1 MVKFTKFLTYS
12 TEYLFFLSVTID
24 QFRQTLFQ
32 TTTASFEEKALW
44 LFRYQA
50 KFNPIYKKFVSY
62 LNINPEEVTS
72 ISTIPFLPIALFK
85 NHELK
90 THDWKEES
98 IFTSSGTTGIN
109 TSKHFIKDLDF
120 YFENTDRIFTQ
131 AYSHP
136 SEYVVLAL
144 LPSYLERSGSGLI
157 SMVNHFINL
166 SNSPES
172 GFYLYNHQEL
182 AGKLTS
188 LRGQKVML
196 FGVTFALLDFVE
208 NHSIDFPDLLVFE
221 TGGMKGRKE
230 ELTRNEVHQVL
241 KKGFDVAQIQ
251 SEYGMTELQSQA
263 YSKANGLFETP
274 SWMNVLIRETDD
286 PLTLS
291 RLEKTGG
298 INVIDLANC
307 DTCAFIATEDL
318 GKLYANGSFEI
329 LGRID
334 HSDARGCSLLVV

>member
-1 MVKFTKFLTYS
+1 M
-12 TEYLFFLSVTID
+12 TID
-24 QFRQTLFQ
+24 QFKQDLFK
-32 TTTASFEEKALW
+32 TTSDSFEEKALW

-50 KFNPIYKKFVSY
+50 TFNTLYKDFVTY
-62 LNINPEEVTS
+62 LGINPKKVDCVS
-72 ISTIPFLPIALFK
+72 KIPFLPIELFK
-85 NHELK
+85 NHEVK
-90 THDWKEES
+90 TSSWKEELV
-98 IFTSSGTTGIN
+98 FTSSGTTGTN
-109 TSKHFIKDLDF
+109 TSKHHIKDLNF
-120 YFENTDRIFTQ
+120 YLENTVEIFEKTY
-131 AYSHP
+131 AHP

-157 SMVNHFINL
+157 SMVNHFIEL
-166 SNSPES
+166 SNNDDS

-182 AGKLTS
+182 ADKLKALKGK
-188 LRGQKVML
+188 KVML

-208 NHSIDFPDLLVFE
+208 NHQIDFPELLVFE

-241 KKGFDVAQIQ
+241 KKGFGVAQIQ

-274 SWMNVLIRETDD
+274 PWMKVLIRETDD

-334 HSDARGCSLLVV
+334 YSDARGCNLLVV